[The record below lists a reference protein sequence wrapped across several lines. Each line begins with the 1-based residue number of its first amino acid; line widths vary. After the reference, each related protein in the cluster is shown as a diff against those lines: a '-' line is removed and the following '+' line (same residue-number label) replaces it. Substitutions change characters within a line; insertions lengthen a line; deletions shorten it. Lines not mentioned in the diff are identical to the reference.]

1 MPPPRR
7 GGAGRGPVVARGSGR
22 FSRGCSGKKGAEK
35 SGEGTTGGSDIA
47 VVLLDELRKL
57 QTIIAALSAA
67 PSEDAIADVTVDR
80 LLEAV
85 GADAGVLALR
95 DDDSLVV
102 RRALGYRDLA
112 RVWSR
117 MPIDAGLPLTDA
129 ALRGEPVFFSSGAAR
144 VTAYPRSASIP
155 VLYEGL
161 VALPLLVE
169 ERCIGVLGLSFTE
182 PRRFDPDEQAFLMT
196 VAQLCALTIDRFHR
210 GERLSRLQTL
220 TGHLSR
226 AFTVDEVVRV
236 IRDEPIPERSVR
248 SRGLWLLD
256 DESGGL
262 RLAFPEPPGGDPV
275 VVPLDSHL
283 PAAQA
288 ARTCEAVWV
297 GGLEMNGAAGS
308 FPSLAGTDYRSA
320 AAIPLAAEDRV
331 VGVLTVGFEHD
342 LPVED
347 GEQRFLV
354 AMAEQAAVALE
365 RARLYDSERLSR
377 RQAEADRQR
386 SQELARALQTSLLPP
401 RLPVV
406 PGFELGARYHPAL
419 AGLEVGGDFYDVFDT
434 GGDWAVVIGD
444 VCGKGPEA
452 AALTALARYTIRSV
466 AMDLRHPAQ
475 VLRKLNDTLLH
486 HQLDERFCTVVYG
499 RVVPSVGGLR
509 VTVCRG
515 GHPPPIV
522 VRSSGELEPMGPDG
536 GLIGLFPEIRLW
548 EETAQLSRG
557 DSLVFYTDGVTEA
570 ARGQEQFGD
579 QRLDEVLRACAGLTA
594 AEVAENLEAA
604 VIEFGGPRPRDDIAV
619 LVLHVPLVARS

>member
-1 MPPPRR
+1 M
-7 GGAGRGPVVARGSGR
+7 
-22 FSRGCSGKKGAEK
+22 
-35 SGEGTTGGSDIA
+35 
-47 VVLLDELRKL
+47 
-57 QTIIAALSAA
+57 
-67 PSEDAIADVTVDR
+67 
-80 LLEAV
+80 
-85 GADAGVLALR
+85 
-95 DDDSLVV
+95 
-102 RRALGYRDLA
+102 
-112 RVWSR
+112 
-117 MPIDAGLPLTDA
+117 
-129 ALRGEPVFFSSGAAR
+129 
-144 VTAYPRSASIP
+144 
-155 VLYEGL
+155 
-161 VALPLLVE
+161 
-169 ERCIGVLGLSFTE
+169 
-182 PRRFDPDEQAFLMT
+182 
-196 VAQLCALTIDRFHR
+196 
-210 GERLSRLQTL
+210 
-220 TGHLSR
+220 
-226 AFTVDEVVRV
+226 
-236 IRDEPIPERSVR
+236 
-248 SRGLWLLD
+248 
-256 DESGGL
+256 
-262 RLAFPEPPGGDPV
+262 
-275 VVPLDSHL
+275 VVPLDADL

-288 ARTCEAVWV
+288 ARTGEAVWV
-297 GGLEMNGAAGS
+297 GGLRGTGAVDR
-308 FPSLAGTDYRSA
+308 FPSLAGTGYRSA
-320 AAIPLAAEDRV
+320 AAIPLAAEERV

-347 GEQRFLV
+347 GEQRYLV
-354 AMAEQAAVALE
+354 AVAEQAAVALE

-377 RQAEADRQR
+377 RQAEVDRQR

-401 RLPVV
+401 RMPVV
-406 PGFELGARYHPAL
+406 SGFELGARYHPAL

-522 VRSSGELEPMGPDG
+522 VRASGELEPMGPDG

-570 ARGQEQFGD
+570 ARGHEQFGD

-594 AEVAENLEAA
+594 SEVAENIEAA
-604 VIEFGGPRPRDDIAV
+604 VIDFGGPRPRDDIAV
-619 LVLHVPLVARS
+619 LVLHVPVGDGVAGA

>member
-1 MPPPRR
+1 M
-7 GGAGRGPVVARGSGR
+7 
-22 FSRGCSGKKGAEK
+22 
-35 SGEGTTGGSDIA
+35 
-47 VVLLDELRKL
+47 
-57 QTIIAALSAA
+57 
-67 PSEDAIADVTVDR
+67 
-80 LLEAV
+80 
-85 GADAGVLALR
+85 
-95 DDDSLVV
+95 
-102 RRALGYRDLA
+102 
-112 RVWSR
+112 
-117 MPIDAGLPLTDA
+117 
-129 ALRGEPVFFSSGAAR
+129 
-144 VTAYPRSASIP
+144 
-155 VLYEGL
+155 
-161 VALPLLVE
+161 
-169 ERCIGVLGLSFTE
+169 
-182 PRRFDPDEQAFLMT
+182 
-196 VAQLCALTIDRFHR
+196 
-210 GERLSRLQTL
+210 
-220 TGHLSR
+220 
-226 AFTVDEVVRV
+226 

-262 RLAFPEPPGGDPV
+262 RLAFPEPPGGEPV
-275 VVPLDSHL
+275 GRPPRRRPPGGGGGPHGRVG
-283 PAAQA
+283 
-288 ARTCEAVWV
+288 V
-297 GGLEMNGAAGS
+297 GGRPGGDRRPPIAS
-308 FPSLAGTDYRSA
+308 RSLAGTGFRGA

-342 LPVED
+342 LPVDD
-347 GEQRFLV
+347 GERRFLV
-354 AMAEQAAVALE
+354 AVAEQAAVALE

-377 RQAEADRQR
+377 RQAELDRQR

-406 PGFELGARYHPAL
+406 PGLDLGARYHPAL

-499 RVVPSVGGLR
+499 RVVPSAGGMR

-522 VRSSGELEPMGPDG
+522 LRSTGELEPMGPDG

-548 EETAQLSRG
+548 EETAQLSPG

-570 ARGQEQFGD
+570 ARGREQFGD
-579 QRLDEVLRACAGLTA
+579 QRLDDVLRACAGLTA
-594 AEVAENLEAA
+594 PEVAENIEAA
-604 VIEFGGPRPRDDIAV
+604 VIDFGGPSPRDDIAV
-619 LVLHVPLVARS
+619 LVLHVPAVGATGT

>member
-1 MPPPRR
+1 
-7 GGAGRGPVVARGSGR
+7 V
-22 FSRGCSGKKGAEK
+22 
-35 SGEGTTGGSDIA
+35 A

-57 QTIIAALSAA
+57 QAIIAALSAA
-67 PSEDAIADVTVDR
+67 PSEDAIADVAVDR
-80 LLEAV
+80 LLEV
-85 GADAGVLALR
+85 IGADAGVLALR

-102 RRALGYRDLA
+102 RRALGYRELA
-112 RVWSR
+112 DVWSR

-129 ALRGEPVFFSSGAAR
+129 ARRGEPVFVSTGAAR
-144 VTAYPRSASIP
+144 IKAYPTSASIP

-161 VALPLLVE
+161 VALPLMVD
-169 ERCIGVLGLSFTE
+169 ERCLGVLGLSFVE
-182 PRRFDPDEQAFLMT
+182 PRRFDPDEQALLMT
-196 VAQLCALTIDRFHR
+196 IAKLCALTIDRYHR

-256 DESGGL
+256 DPTGGL
-262 RLAFPEPPGGDPV
+262 RLAFPEAAGGDPV
-275 VVPLDSHL
+275 IIPLDAPL
-283 PAAQA
+283 PAAEA
-288 ARTCEAVWV
+288 ARTCQPVWV
-297 GGLEMNGAAGS
+297 GGLELNGPS
-308 FPSLAGTDYRSA
+308 TRFPSLAGTGYRSA

-347 GEQRFLV
+347 GEGRFLV

-377 RQAEADRQR
+377 RQAEQDRQR
-386 SQELARALQTSLLPP
+386 SLELARALQTSLLPP
-401 RLPVV
+401 RLPEV
-406 PGFELGARYHPAL
+406 PGLDLGARYHPAL

-434 GGDWAVVIGD
+434 GGDWGVVIGD

-486 HQLDERFCTVVYG
+486 HQLDERFCTVAYG
-499 RVVPSVGGLR
+499 RVVPSVGGVR

-515 GHPPPIV
+515 GHPPPVV
-522 VRSSGELEPMGPDG
+522 VRANGDLEPMGPEG

-548 EETAQLSRG
+548 EETAQLHPG
-557 DSLVFYTDGVTEA
+557 DNLVFYTDGVTEA
-570 ARGQEQFGD
+570 ARGREQFGD
-579 QRLDEVLRACAGLTA
+579 SRLDEVLRACAGLTA
-594 AEVAENLEAA
+594 AEVAENVEAA
-604 VIEFGGPRPRDDIAV
+604 VIDFGGPQPRDDLAV
-619 LVLHVPLVARS
+619 LVLHVPRAGASPAASA

>member
-1 MPPPRR
+1 MLLVDIRAGQE
-7 GGAGRGPVVARGSGR
+7 GGGN
-22 FSRGCSGKKGAEK
+22 
-35 SGEGTTGGSDIA
+35 IA
-47 VVLLDELRKL
+47 VVLLEELRKL
-57 QTIIAALSAA
+57 QAIISALSAA
-67 PSEDAIADVTVDR
+67 PTEDAIADVAVDR
-80 LLEAV
+80 LLDVV

-102 RRALGYRDLA
+102 RRAIGYRDLA
-112 RVWSR
+112 GTWSR
-117 MPIDAGLPLTDA
+117 IPIDAGLPLSDA
-129 ALRGEPVFFSSGAAR
+129 AQRGEPVFLSSGAAR
-144 VTAYPRSASIP
+144 ITAYPESVEIP
-155 VLYEGL
+155 ILYEAL

-169 ERCIGVLGLSFTE
+169 ERCLGVLGLSFSE
-182 PRRFDPDEQAFLMT
+182 AHPFDPDEQALLVT

-236 IRDEPIPERSVR
+236 IRDEPIPERSVQ

-256 DESGGL
+256 HDTGGL
-262 RLAFPEPPGGDPV
+262 RLAFPEAPGGDPV
-275 VVPLDSHL
+275 IVPLDAHL
-283 PAAQA
+283 PAAEA
-288 ARTCEAVWV
+288 ARTGEAVWV
-297 GGLEMNGAAGS
+297 GGLGGNGGS
-308 FPSLAGTDYRSA
+308 DLFPSLVTSGYRSA

-347 GEQRFLV
+347 GERRFLV

-377 RQAEADRQR
+377 RQAERDRQR
-386 SQELARALQTSLLPP
+386 SLELARALQTSLLPP
-401 RLPVV
+401 RLPEV
-406 PGFELGARYHPAL
+406 PGLDLGARYHPAL

-486 HQLDERFCTVVYG
+486 HQLDERFCTVAYG
-499 RVVPSVGGLR
+499 RVVPSVGGVR

-522 VRSSGELEPMGPDG
+522 VRSNGDLEPIGTDG
-536 GLIGLFPEIRLW
+536 GAIGLFPEIRLW
-548 EETAQLSRG
+548 EETAQLHPG
-557 DSLVFYTDGVTEA
+557 DNVVFYTDGVTEA
-570 ARGQEQFGD
+570 ARGREQFGD
-579 QRLDEVLRACAGLTA
+579 GRLDEVLRACAGLTA

-604 VIEFGGPRPRDDIAV
+604 VIDFGGAQPRDDLAV
-619 LVLHVPLVARS
+619 LVLHVPVATGGD